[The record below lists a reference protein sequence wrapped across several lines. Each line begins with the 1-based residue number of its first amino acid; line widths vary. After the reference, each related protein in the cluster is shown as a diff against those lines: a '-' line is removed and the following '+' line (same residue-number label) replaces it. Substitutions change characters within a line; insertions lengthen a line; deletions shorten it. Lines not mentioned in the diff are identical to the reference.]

1 MKGYISHNGTKI
13 DRVTILE
20 SIIVNPRKLGR
31 LVQALTA
38 LNLTIDPSVQITDR
52 KTSWIK

>member
-13 DRVTILE
+13 DGVTILE